1 MKTMG
6 YLQEYDVF
14 EESYEYPSDQEA
26 KHKRDRRAR
35 ELRRQGWTVQI
46 DTKRYNVLEVYVVY
60 WLFAERKKG
69 FKK

>member
-1 MKTMG
+1 MG

-14 EESYEYPSDQEA
+14 EEHWDTREMPDA
-26 KHKRDRRAR
+26 KTFRDRRAR

-60 WLFAERKKG
+60 WLFAERKKVLE
-69 FKK
+69 K